1 MIPRNID
8 LTERDDFGEKR
19 LSHPF
24 VLNSI
29 NIYDLYTRDAISL
42 GEYEY
47 ISRYEDIFEKRYHT
61 NEKGVL
67 FYDEKTYVKKLKY
80 NCTRC
85 GKSIE
90 HFPWKNNAWK
100 NNDLCHTC
108 ESIVKKQEQA
118 FPWNANTSNNVPW
131 SRRSRINEVFD
142 LR

>member
-8 LTERDDFGEKR
+8 LTERGDFGERR
-19 LSHPF
+19 LNHPF

-47 ISRYEDIFEKRYHT
+47 ISRYEDIFGKRYHT

-67 FYDEKTYVKKLKY
+67 FYDEKTYVEKLKY
-80 NCTRC
+80 NCARC
-85 GKSIE
+85 GKPIA
-90 HFPWKNNAWK
+90 HFPWKNN
-100 NNDLCHTC
+100 DLCYTC
-108 ESIVKKQEQA
+108 ESIVKKQVQA
-118 FPWNANTSNNVPW
+118 FPWKVNSSNNVAW
-131 SRRSRINEVFD
+131 SRRSQTNEVFN